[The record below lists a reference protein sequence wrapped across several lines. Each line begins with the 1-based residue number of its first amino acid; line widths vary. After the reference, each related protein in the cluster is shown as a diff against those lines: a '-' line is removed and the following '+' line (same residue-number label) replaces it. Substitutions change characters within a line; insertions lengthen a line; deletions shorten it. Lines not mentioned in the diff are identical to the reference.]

1 MAETTAATVDAGN
14 ADVAALLKFV
24 DPARTVDGKPR
35 ARVRLRRLKTLW
47 FNTGTLC
54 NLACENC
61 YIESSPRNDR
71 LVYLSRAEALDYL
84 HEAAALHLGTEE
96 IGFTGGEP
104 FMNPHL
110 AGMLADA
117 LEAGHR
123 ALVLTNAMRPMMKRA
138 DDLLRLRRR
147 YGERLVLRVS
157 VDHFRPELHEE
168 ERGRRSWAP
177 TLAGLRWLSA
187 NGFAVRVAG
196 RLRWGDEDAAMR
208 RGFRALFEA
217 EGVAVDADSPADL
230 VLFPEMDTAADTPEI
245 TTDCW
250 ETLGVRPDDVMCASS
265 RMVVKRKGAARP
277 EVVSCTLLPYEHAFS
292 LGATLA
298 ESAGSV
304 ALNHP
309 HCSRFCVL
317 GGGKCSG

>member
-24 DPARTVDGKPR
+24 DPARTVDGKQR

-110 AGMLADA
+110 AGMLTDA

-138 DDLLRLRRR
+138 DELLRLRRR

-196 RLRWGDEDAAMR
+196 RLRWGDEDVAMR

-217 EGVAVDADSPADL
+217 EGVVVDADSPADL

-250 ETLGVRPDDVMCASS
+250 ATLGVRPDDVMCASS

>member
-1 MAETTAATVDAGN
+1 MAETTAAMVDAGN

-24 DPARTVDGKPR
+24 DPARTVDGKQR

-84 HEAAALHLGTEE
+84 REAAALHLGTEE

-104 FMNPHL
+104 FMNPDL

-117 LEAGHR
+117 LEAGYR

-157 VDHFRPELHEE
+157 VDHFRPELPRRGARSPLLGANACRLALAERQRLCRARRRAAALGRRRRCDAPRLSGAV
-168 ERGRRSWAP
+168 RGRGRGGGRR
-177 TLAGLRWLSA
+177 LASGP
-187 NGFAVRVAG
+187 GAVPGDGHGRRHARNHHRLLGNAG
-196 RLRWGDEDAAMR
+196 RAPGRRHVRLR
-208 RGFRALFEA
+208 RA
-217 EGVAVDADSPADL
+217 
-230 VLFPEMDTAADTPEI
+230 
-245 TTDCW
+245 W
-250 ETLGVRPDDVMCASS
+250 W
-265 RMVVKRKGAARP
+265 
-277 EVVSCTLLPYEHAFS
+277 
-292 LGATLA
+292 
-298 ESAGSV
+298 
-304 ALNHP
+304 
-309 HCSRFCVL
+309 
-317 GGGKCSG
+317 